1 VKHFAGSAGS
11 KRNSEMTS
19 DAKIGLLLGLAFIAL
34 IAFVI
39 NGLPDIFKEADG
51 ASLVTNS
58 ITNSNNTT
66 LVLGQKAGKAVEAI
80 RMIEERRQIIPEPKP
95 ERNVRVAEAAEVRY
109 RVALPFGRQGSTKR
123 NTDRRAAIGPGSDR
137 THSYVVQSG
146 DNLAVIAK
154 RFYGPEWGNKIAIVN
169 KIYEYN
175 RGVLSSPDKT
185 VIGMKLSIPSLSSVG
200 ITSKTQSSQSNGGV
214 FSKVKE
220 AIGNVIGSTKQAEYI
235 VRSGDNLWAISE
247 RYLGGGENYHDILM
261 ANEDVINDAEDLTI
275 GMRLKLPRH

>member
-1 VKHFAGSAGS
+1 
-11 KRNSEMTS
+11 MTS
-19 DAKIGLLLGLAFIAL
+19 DAKVGLLLGLAFIAL

-58 ITNSNNTT
+58 ITNSSNTS

-80 RMIEERRQIIPEPKP
+80 RVIEDRRQVTPELKPK
-95 ERNVRVAEAAEVRY
+95 RNVNIAEAAEVRY
-109 RVALPFGRQGSTKR
+109 RVALPSGPRRSTER
-123 NTDRRAAIGPGSDR
+123 NADRRFTSRPGADGPQ
-137 THSYVVQSG
+137 SYVVQDG

-154 RFYGPEWGNKIAIVN
+154 KFYGNEWGNKIAVVN

-185 VIGMKLSIPSLSSVG
+185 IVGMKLNIPLLSSLGVSSQ
-200 ITSKTQSSQSNGGV
+200 IQNSQSNGGV
-214 FSKVKE
+214 FSRMKE
-220 AIGNVIGSTKQAEYI
+220 AIGNVVGTKKQTEYI
-235 VRSGDNLWAISE
+235 VQSGDSLWAISE

-261 ANEDVINDAEDLTI
+261 ANEDTINDAEDLTV
-275 GMRLKLPRH
+275 GMRLKLPRR